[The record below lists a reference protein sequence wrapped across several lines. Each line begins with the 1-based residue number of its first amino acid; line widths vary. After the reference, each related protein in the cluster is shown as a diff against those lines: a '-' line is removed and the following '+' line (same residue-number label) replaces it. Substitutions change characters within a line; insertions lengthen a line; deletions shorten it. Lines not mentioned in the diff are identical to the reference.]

1 MRKILV
7 CIICMMLFVACASNG
22 SKSSSST
29 SPTGSGST
37 PTPNPAAPPGN
48 FLYSGSIE
56 AIFLAWVNTNGN
68 LSGQTQDARL
78 QSNNDGSTQVK
89 STHGSFTGVLTNGQ
103 VSLIFGG
110 FLGWSNTVTGTY
122 DGTTLTLNLPT
133 QNGGIGSFAFVP
145 ATNTDFNNAVSALQT
160 TAGNANA
167 TVTTV
172 LYQATA
178 DANATMTT
186 QSQQQA
192 VANANA
198 SVGNDLSTLQG
209 YISDLNQ
216 AANFDSVFSAYAQTW
231 QQMQNDYQ
239 TEVNDS
245 RNGCGDGGSNYG
257 TVQSDAGTVQSDE
270 GSIQSD
276 DGSYDSQKASIDGP
290 YGNVQSLQATLK
302 SDWQTLQQAVAN
314 NPSGTPGSNYSQSDI
329 DQAIASGNNALSNAD
344 SIVQKA
350 KQERATYDNEAN
362 DLNSKA
368 QALPGKM
375 GC

>member
-1 MRKILV
+1 M
-7 CIICMMLFVACASNG
+7 
-22 SKSSSST
+22 
-29 SPTGSGST
+29 
-37 PTPNPAAPPGN
+37 PTPDSAAPPGN

-56 AIFLAWVNTNGN
+56 AIFLAWVNTNGS

-78 QSNNDGSTQVK
+78 QNNTNGNEQIS

-103 VSLIFGG
+103 VSLNFGG

-133 QNGGIGSFAFVP
+133 QDGGIGSFAFVP

-172 LYQATA
+172 LSLATA
-178 DANATMTT
+178 DANATMTS

-192 VANANA
+192 VANAN
-198 SVGNDLSTLQG
+198 SVVSHDLSAIQND
-209 YISDLNQ
+209 ISNLNQ
-216 AANFDSVFSAYAQTW
+216 AATFDNVFSSYAQSW

-239 TEVNDS
+239 TEMNAS
-245 RNGCGDGGSNYG
+245 KNGCGDGNYNYS
-257 TVQSDAGTVQSDE
+257 TVQYDAGTVQYDL
-270 GSIQSD
+270 GTIQYD
-276 DGSYDSQKASIDGP
+276 DGSFDYQKNSIADYYNGINQDIN
-290 YGNVQSLQATLK
+290 GLK
-302 SDWQTLQQAVAN
+302 SDWQTLQQALAN

-344 SIVQKA
+344 SVVQKA

-362 DLNSKA
+362 DLNNQA